1 MARSW
6 PTEDPRTAN
15 NTMVPAATLA
25 AHSQASSPSSPRWG
39 ASIRKIP
46 AATSSNSP
54 VIRPVRTAPMTHL
67 MTSVFHRL
75 ISSGWRCRHRGPISV
90 VAYPVA
96 ASTEELMMVPAK
108 KPAHQDQ
115 QGDVEGAQPQGRM
128 RGQRPVPGRCD
139 GNRVG
144 QEISGQRAG
153 RPGGGHEGRELPPD
167 LAGCRRQA
175 GLQHAGGQAYPYGAR
190 TLVGPDDERRP
201 SRPRP
206 AHSDTGPGEQR
217 CGEAGRD
224 HDRRVG
230 GSTVHG
236 LLRGAE
242 GGVSQR
248 QLSGDCGAV

>member
-1 MARSW
+1 
-6 PTEDPRTAN
+6 
-15 NTMVPAATLA
+15 MVPAATLA

-75 ISSGWRCRHRGPISV
+75 IGSGWRCRHRGPISV

-190 TLVGPDDERRP
+190 TLAGPDDERRP

>member
-46 AATSSNSP
+46 AATSSS
-54 VIRPVRTAPMTHL
+54 
-67 MTSVFHRL
+67 
-75 ISSGWRCRHRGPISV
+75 WRCRHRGPISV

-167 LAGCRRQA
+167 LAGCAARPGCSTPVARLTPMVPARWLVQMRSA
-175 GLQHAGGQAYPYGAR
+175 G
-190 TLVGPDDERRP
+190 RP
-201 SRPRP
+201 
-206 AHSDTGPGEQR
+206 GPGPLTLTP
-217 CGEAGRD
+217 A
-224 HDRRVG
+224 RVSSDAVKPG
-230 GSTVHG
+230 GITTV
-236 LLRGAE
+236 A
-242 GGVSQR
+242 
-248 QLSGDCGAV
+248 

>member
-46 AATSSNSP
+46 AATTSNSP

-75 ISSGWRCRHRGPISV
+75 IGSGWRCRHRDPISV

-153 RPGGGHEGRELPPD
+153 RPGGGHEGSELPPD
-167 LAGCRRQA
+167 LAGCAARPGCSTPVARLTPTVPARWLVQMTSA
-175 GLQHAGGQAYPYGAR
+175 G
-190 TLVGPDDERRP
+190 RP
-201 SRPRP
+201 
-206 AHSDTGPGEQR
+206 GPGPLTLTP
-217 CGEAGRD
+217 A
-224 HDRRVG
+224 RVSSDAVKPG
-230 GSTVHG
+230 GITTV
-236 LLRGAE
+236 A
-242 GGVSQR
+242 
-248 QLSGDCGAV
+248 